1 MNKQELI
8 EKVTEARSSAQS
20 ELNRILSYRS
30 KDTDYDRGRRNAYV
44 EVETWI
50 EDLDKVQKVVV
61 KKFVAEWFEEH
72 KNSLNDSLWDLTIQ
86 TNENSQNKD
95 RKLTAFEKWFI
106 DFEYS
111 YEYLIRMKNGYEV
124 EKLPVFPLS
133 QGDLVI
139 RKGKHEAKVYI
150 VESVSE
156 SGVLLVNGIK
166 DEFYSVDDEGGPD
179 NDLDY
184 FYSNF
189 RLLSKKESLE
199 VEEVK

>member
-1 MNKQELI
+1 MNKQEL
-8 EKVTEARSSAQS
+8 TEMVKNAEVAAQTGIN
-20 ELNRILSYRS
+20 LIRRY
-30 KDTDYDRGRRNAYV
+30 KDEDSDYQRGQRNAYRDV
-44 EVETWI
+44 ATWI
-50 EDLDKVQKVVV
+50 EEFDEHPKVTVPQ
-61 KKFVAEWFEEH
+61 FVADWIEEC
-72 KNSLNDSLWDLTIQ
+72 KRNATLADCLKGSYKIFIGRKLASEDFQNWVAD
-86 TNENSQNKD
+86 NEND
-95 RKLTAFEKWFI
+95 ELTAKAWMF
-106 DFEYS
+106 
-111 YEYLIRMKNGYEV
+111 GYEV

-139 RKGKHEAKVYI
+139 RKGKHEAKIYI

-189 RLLSKKESLE
+189 RLLAKKESLE
-199 VEEVK
+199 VGE

>member
-8 EKVTEARSSAQS
+8 EMVKNAEVAAQTGIN
-20 ELNRILSYRS
+20 LILRY
-30 KDTDYDRGRRNAYV
+30 KDEDSDYQRGQRNAYRDV
-44 EVETWI
+44 ATWI
-50 EDLDKVQKVVV
+50 EEFDEQPKVTVPQ
-61 KKFVAEWFEEH
+61 FVANWIKQCKE
-72 KNSLNDSLWDLTIQ
+72 NATLADCLNGYYQISNGQVIESEDFQNWVVD
-86 TNENSQNKD
+86 NEND
-95 RKLTAFEKWFI
+95 ELTAKAWIF
-106 DFEYS
+106 
-111 YEYLIRMKNGYEV
+111 GYEV

-189 RLLSKKESLE
+189 RLLAKRESLQ
-199 VEEVK
+199 VEEDK

>member
-124 EKLPVFPLS
+124 EKEPLYQIQFPGTSWGAYLTKADN
-133 QGDLVI
+133 GDLVI
-139 RKGKHEAKVYI
+139 FQNTTSGSAFT
-150 VESVSE
+150 ESE
-156 SGVLLVNGIK
+156 IK
-166 DEFYSVDDEGGPD
+166 AIDERYWAFAVP
-179 NDLDY
+179 
-184 FYSNF
+184 
-189 RLLSKKESLE
+189 
-199 VEEVK
+199 VEEDK

>member
-1 MNKQELI
+1 MNKQEL
-8 EKVTEARSSAQS
+8 TEMVKNAEVAAQ
-20 ELNRILSYRS
+20 EGINLILRY
-30 KDTDYDRGRRNAYV
+30 KDEDSDYQRGQRNAYRDV
-44 EVETWI
+44 ATWI
-50 EDLDKVQKVVV
+50 EEFDEQPKVTVPQ
-61 KKFVAEWFEEH
+61 FVAKWINQCKEKATLADCLDGYYEISNGEVVSSEDFQNWVV
-72 KNSLNDSLWDLTIQ
+72 D
-86 TNENSQNKD
+86 NEND
-95 RKLTAFEKWFI
+95 ELTAKAWIF
-106 DFEYS
+106 
-111 YEYLIRMKNGYEV
+111 GYEV

-139 RKGKHEAKVYI
+139 RKGKHEAKIYI

-189 RLLSKKESLE
+189 RLLAKKESLQ

>member
-1 MNKQELI
+1 MNKQEL
-8 EKVTEARSSAQS
+8 TEMVKNAEVAAQ
-20 ELNRILSYRS
+20 EGINLIRRY
-30 KDTDYDRGRRNAYV
+30 KDEDSDYQRGQRNAYRDV
-44 EVETWI
+44 ATWI
-50 EDLDKVQKVVV
+50 EKFDEQLKVTVPQ
-61 KKFVAEWFEEH
+61 FVANWIKQCKE
-72 KNSLNDSLWDLTIQ
+72 NAALADCLNGYYQISNGQVIESEDFQNWVAD
-86 TNENSQNKD
+86 NEND
-95 RKLTAFEKWFI
+95 ELTAKAWIF
-106 DFEYS
+106 
-111 YEYLIRMKNGYEV
+111 GYEV

-139 RKGKHEAKVYI
+139 RKGKHEAKIYI

-189 RLLSKKESLE
+189 RLLAKKESLE

>member
-50 EDLDKVQKVVV
+50 EEFDEQPKVTVPQI
-61 KKFVAEWFEEH
+61 AADWFE
-72 KNSLNDSLWDLTIQ
+72 KNNDDLTFAIYEAVAHSIKEAGYKHYSDEFIGWFAHSD
-86 TNENSQNKD
+86 NNSIE
-95 RKLTAFEKWFI
+95 T
-106 DFEYS
+106 
-111 YEYLIRMKNGYEV
+111 LIRMKDGYEV

-139 RKGKHEAKVYI
+139 RKGKHEAKIYI

-189 RLLSKKESLE
+189 RLLAKKESLE
-199 VEEVK
+199 LEEDK

>member
-8 EKVTEARSSAQS
+8 EMVKNAEVAAQ
-20 ELNRILSYRS
+20 EGINLIRRY
-30 KDTDYDRGRRNAYV
+30 KDEDSDYQRGQRNAYRDV
-44 EVETWI
+44 ATWI
-50 EDLDKVQKVVV
+50 EGFDEQTKETVPKFAADWIEQCKENATLADCLKGYYEISDGEGAGSGDFQNWVV
-61 KKFVAEWFEEH
+61 
-72 KNSLNDSLWDLTIQ
+72 D
-86 TNENSQNKD
+86 NEND
-95 RKLTAFEKWFI
+95 ELTAKAWIF
-106 DFEYS
+106 
-111 YEYLIRMKNGYEV
+111 GYEV

-139 RKGKHEAKVYI
+139 RKGKHEAKIYI

-189 RLLSKKESLE
+189 RLLAKKESLE

>member
-8 EKVTEARSSAQS
+8 DSIEKLPYLG
-20 ELNRILSYRS
+20 LNYNSQENVLFQQRKKIL
-30 KDTDYDRGRRNAYV
+30 
-44 EVETWI
+44 EVIKQLDEQTKEIVPKFAADWI
-50 EDLDKVQKVVV
+50 EQCKAKATLADCLNGYYQISNGEVVSSEDFQNWV
-61 KKFVAEWFEEH
+61 V
-72 KNSLNDSLWDLTIQ
+72 D
-86 TNENSQNKD
+86 NEND
-95 RKLTAFEKWFI
+95 ELTAKAWIF
-106 DFEYS
+106 
-111 YEYLIRMKNGYEV
+111 GYEV

-139 RKGKHEAKVYI
+139 RKGKHEAKIYI

-189 RLLSKKESLE
+189 RLLAKKESLE
-199 VEEVK
+199 AEE